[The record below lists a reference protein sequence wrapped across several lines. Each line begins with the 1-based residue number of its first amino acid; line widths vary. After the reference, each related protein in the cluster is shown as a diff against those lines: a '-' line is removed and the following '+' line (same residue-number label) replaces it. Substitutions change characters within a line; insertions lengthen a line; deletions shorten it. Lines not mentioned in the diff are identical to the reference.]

1 MEQTEIIYKFVQ
13 DTYTRVYQ
21 FKKINNMQYFTDRL
35 KSARKMNS
43 LSLQEL
49 SDKLDNSLTK
59 QDISRLE
66 NGQIKPD
73 SKSIFELSKVLNVA
87 TDFFTK
93 QQVLQ
98 LEKVAFRKLTKL
110 PVKKQDAV
118 IHQTKEYLE
127 RYIELEQ
134 LLGIQN
140 KIPFKHE
147 HFPITNED
155 DIVVA
160 ATKLRKDFNI
170 GFDPIYNIV
179 ELLEEIG
186 IKVYA
191 VDTDPSFSGMSAKVN
206 DNLMVIV
213 YNNTDKLPLV
223 RKRFTLLRELAHLYL
238 DLSKFGEKESEKLCD
253 QFAGEVLL
261 PSIKLKEYF
270 RGKRETIFIS
280 ELENIKRYFGI
291 SLPAIMYRAK
301 TNNIISEHYHKYFSI
316 KYNQDKM
323 KEKESIGYDG
333 IEQSNRFIQLLL
345 TAVAQEVI
353 STSKASALNNQKL
366 GDFRG
371 MYLDTVSN

>member
-1 MEQTEIIYKFVQ
+1 MNYPTCLTVPV
-13 DTYTRVYQ
+13 TTR
-21 FKKINNMQYFTDRL
+21 
-35 KSARKMNS
+35 
-43 LSLQEL
+43 
-49 SDKLDNSLTK
+49 NSLTK

-73 SKSIFELSKVLNVA
+73 SKTIFELCKVLNVA
-87 TDFFTK
+87 TDYFTK
-93 QQVLQ
+93 QQILQ

-118 IHQTKEYLE
+118 IHQTAEYLE

-140 KIPFKHE
+140 KIPFKYE

-179 ELLEEIG
+179 ELLEESG

-223 RKRFTLLRELAHLYL
+223 RKRFTLLHELAHLYL
-238 DLSKFGEKESEKLCD
+238 DLSEFGEKESEKLCD
-253 QFAGEVLL
+253 QFAGEFLL
-261 PSIKLKEYF
+261 PSVKLKEYF

-301 TNNIISEHYHKYFSI
+301 TNKIISEHYHKYFSI
-316 KYNQDKM
+316 KYNQYKM
-323 KEKESIGYDG
+323 KEKESKGYDG
-333 IEQSNRFIQLLL
+333 MEQSNRFIQLLL

-366 GDFRG
+366 GDFRE
-371 MYLDTVSN
+371 MYLDAVSN